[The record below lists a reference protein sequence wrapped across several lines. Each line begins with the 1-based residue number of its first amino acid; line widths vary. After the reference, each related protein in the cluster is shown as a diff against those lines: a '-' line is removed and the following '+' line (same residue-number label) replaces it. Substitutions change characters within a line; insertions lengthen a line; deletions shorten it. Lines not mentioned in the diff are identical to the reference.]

1 VRALTLEKNLQY
13 QSNHPAPRAGE
24 GECLV
29 RVRMAGI
36 CSTDLQLVKGYMQFR
51 GILGHEFVGLVE
63 SGSATWQGKRVVCE
77 INCVCRR
84 CDMCLSGLA
93 NHCRKRTVLGIS
105 GRDGC
110 FADLVCVPESNLHE
124 VPDALTDEQA
134 VFVEPVAAAYQ
145 TLSQYPFTAS
155 TKATVVG
162 SGRLGLLV
170 AQVLSATGCKLTVIG
185 RNAAKLSLA
194 EKRGVQAVHVDEL
207 ACRADHDVVVDC
219 TGTPAGFDLA
229 TRLVRPRGS
238 IVLKSTF
245 GGVQGVNLA
254 AVVVNE
260 ISVLGSRCGSFSDAI
275 NALVR
280 EAVEVRPMITQTVPF
295 ERAMEAMAA
304 AGQAKHL
311 KILLDMRK

>member
-1 VRALTLEKNLQY
+1 MRALSLEKNLQY
-13 QSNHPAPRAGE
+13 QANHPDPRPGE

-36 CSTDLQLVKGYMQFR
+36 CSTDLQLVLGYMQFR
-51 GILGHEFVGLVE
+51 GILGHEFVGVVE
-63 SGSATWQGKRVVCE
+63 SGSANWLGKRVVCE
-77 INCVCRR
+77 INCVCRH

-93 NHCRKRTVLGIS
+93 NHCRKRTVLGIA

-110 FADLVCVPESNLHE
+110 FADLVCVPEANLHE
-124 VPDALTDEQA
+124 VPDVLTDEQA

-145 TLSQYPFTAS
+145 TLSQYPFVAK

-170 AQVLSATGCKLTVIG
+170 TQVLAETGCKLTVVG
-185 RNAAKLSLA
+185 RNAAKLLLA
-194 EKRGVQAVHVDEL
+194 EKRGVQSVHVDDL
-207 ACRADHDVVVDC
+207 ICRADHDVVVDC
-219 TGTPAGFDLA
+219 TGSPEGFDLA

-245 GGVQGVNLA
+245 AGERGVNLA

-275 NALVR
+275 HALVR

-295 ERAMEAMAA
+295 DQAMDAMTAA
-304 AGQAKHL
+304 SQPKHL